1 MEGNV
6 VMTLIIAFI
15 AVAIMLSL
23 GVTILG
29 NTSTGFECGDLEGSD
44 PDNDGDDVES
54 EYVGWAKACADIQ
67 DQQQSSFNLL
77 VVILIVIAAVAIL
90 VVVRMLY

>member
-29 NTSTGFECGDLEGSD
+29 NTSTGFDCADLEGGTDS
-44 PDNDGDDVES
+44 PKT
-54 EYVGWAKACADIQ
+54 GWAKACEDIQ

>member
-29 NTSTGFECGDLEGSD
+29 NTSAGFDCDLDSDGSVSTTA
-44 PDNDGDDVES
+44 GSWEKTCS
-54 EYVGWAKACADIQ
+54 DIQ
-67 DQQQSSFNLL
+67 SQQQSSFNLL

>member
-15 AVAIMLSL
+15 ASAIMLSL
-23 GVTILG
+23 GVAILG
-29 NTSTGFECGDLEGSD
+29 NTSTGFDCSDLNGYNAKNTS
-44 PDNDGDDVES
+44 S
-54 EYVGWAKACADIQ
+54 STGWAKACIDIQ
-67 DQQQSSFNLL
+67 DQQRDSFNLL
-77 VVILIVIAAVAIL
+77 VIILIVIAAVAIL

>member
-1 MEGNV
+1 MEGNA

-15 AVAIMLSL
+15 ATAIMLSL

-29 NTSTGFECGDLEGSD
+29 NTSNGFDCSDLEGHGTNNNST
-44 PDNDGDDVES
+44 
-54 EYVGWAKACADIQ
+54 GWAKACEDIQ

>member
-29 NTSTGFECGDLEGSD
+29 NTSTGFDCDL
-44 PDNDGDDVES
+44 DGDGTVNNSGDSAWEKTC
-54 EYVGWAKACADIQ
+54 EDIQ
-67 DQQQSSFNLL
+67 KQQQSSFNLL

>member
-15 AVAIMLSL
+15 AAAIMLSL
-23 GVTILG
+23 GVAILG
-29 NTSTGFECGDLEGSD
+29 NTATGFDCSSL
-44 PDNDGDDVES
+44 DGYNSTKSSATGWGLTCIEIQES
-54 EYVGWAKACADIQ
+54 QRD
-67 DQQQSSFNLL
+67 SFNLL
-77 VVILIVIAAVAIL
+77 IIILIVIAAVAIL

>member
-15 AVAIMLSL
+15 ASAIMLSL
-23 GVTILG
+23 GVAILG
-29 NTSTGFECGDLEGSD
+29 NTGSSFDCTDVDGYTGAQS
-44 PDNDGDDVES
+44 NAT
-54 EYVGWAKACADIQ
+54 GWSKACFDIQ
-67 DQQQSSFNLL
+67 DQQQDSFSLL
-77 VVILIVIAAVAIL
+77 VIILIVIAAVAIL